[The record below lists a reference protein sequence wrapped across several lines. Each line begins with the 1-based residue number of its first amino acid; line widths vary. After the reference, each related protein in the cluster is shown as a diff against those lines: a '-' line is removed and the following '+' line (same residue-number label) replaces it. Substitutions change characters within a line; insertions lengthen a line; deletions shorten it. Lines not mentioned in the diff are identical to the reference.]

1 MKCDELKVQKIGD
14 LCFDFKMGKNIEPY
28 YYRKSEVDAA
38 IDELK
43 KEIKRTQKIANEQTF
58 KLCVEKE
65 NVWQLEELLRKQ
77 KIKRAEDELKNLIE
91 CAGII
96 NTKLEREVKKYERAF
111 SLKDEEK
118 RQLEEQLRKQ
128 KIKRAEAMAR
138 WCRTS
143 ARYDEGIGA
152 FKYMAWYLKW
162 FIRWREI
169 ADKLKEKK
177 S

>member
-77 KIKRAEDELKNLIE
+77 KIKRAE
-91 CAGII
+91 
-96 NTKLEREVKKYERAF
+96 
-111 SLKDEEK
+111 
-118 RQLEEQLRKQ
+118 
-128 KIKRAEAMAR
+128 AMAKYHKVCADIFR
-138 WCRTS
+138 MKRNS
-143 ARYDEGIGA
+143 RRYDEVELA
-152 FKYMAWYLKW
+152 ESDYRKCRKYRKYSNLL
-162 FIRWREI
+162 FEL
-169 ADKLKEKK
+169 ADKLKEKENEVR
-177 S
+177 